1 MKNIVE
7 LAKEKVKARREEFD
21 ALKAKAD
28 DADVLVADLE
38 KVKDKLPKE
47 AKDALDRHKKKKAD
61 KEK

>member
-1 MKNIVE
+1 MKSIVE

-38 KVKDKLPKE
+38 KVKDRLPKA
-47 AKDALDRHKKKKAD
+47 AKDALDRHKKAGKK
-61 KEK
+61 K